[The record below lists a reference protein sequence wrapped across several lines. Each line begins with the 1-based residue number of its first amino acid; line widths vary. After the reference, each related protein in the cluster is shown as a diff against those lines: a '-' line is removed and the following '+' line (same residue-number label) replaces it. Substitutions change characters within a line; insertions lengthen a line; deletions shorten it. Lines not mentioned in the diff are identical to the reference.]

1 MDHGA
6 EVICFF
12 VGGGRGGILTTQPG
26 DLHRCCLGDQDVS
39 IGVRGLG
46 GGYLVE
52 FANDGGACVE
62 GPIREWQF

>member
-26 DLHRCCLGDQDVS
+26 DWTGIVLGFQDVS

-46 GGYLVE
+46 GGVIWVNL
-52 FANDGGACVE
+52 
-62 GPIREWQF
+62 Q